1 MLGRSTPKSSLQHQ
15 QGAGAPWVLLGC
27 GEPPWCLP
35 PPRRGS
41 GWVPAPG
48 PPAPSNR
55 EPSPAAPAPR

>member
-41 GWVPAPG
+41 GWVPAPS
-48 PPAPSNR
+48 PPPPL
-55 EPSPAAPAPR
+55 EP